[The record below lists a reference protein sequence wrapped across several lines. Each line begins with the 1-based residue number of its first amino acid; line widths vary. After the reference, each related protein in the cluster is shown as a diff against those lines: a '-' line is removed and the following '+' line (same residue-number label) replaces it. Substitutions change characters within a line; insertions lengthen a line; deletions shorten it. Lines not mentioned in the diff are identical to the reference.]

1 VPAVV
6 ALAIQRVVWFFGT
19 SNSVCIKY
27 HIKTPGLWLHFLFL
41 GLRKLLASRGQET
54 RNFRVTGSKALSCVC
69 TVGLKVFFFFQNGVI
84 AFEMQ
89 FEVIFLM

>member
-1 VPAVV
+1 MFGS
-6 ALAIQRVVWFFGT
+6 LAHQA
-19 SNSVCIKY
+19 SSVCIKC
-27 HIKTPGLWLHFLFL
+27 HIKTLGLWLHFLFL

-69 TVGLKVFFFFQNGVI
+69 TIDLRVFFFQNGVI
-84 AFEMQ
+84 AVEMQ